1 MLTKDA
7 IVGVDLGGTRVR
19 AGKVRNGHLDVK
31 VAHGISGR
39 ESVDFV
45 MGEIYEAIDQVVDGS
60 VAGIG
65 CGVPSVVDVERGVVY
80 AVENIPSWKEVP
92 LKDALETR
100 YGVPA
105 RVNNDANSFAVG
117 ELHFGRGRGYR
128 NLVGI
133 TLGTGLG
140 SGVVING
147 HLYSGMNCGAGE
159 IGSFPYR
166 DGTLE
171 NYCSGEYLKRV
182 SGVRGEVLYERACNG
197 DAEAIAIFDSLG
209 YAMGDALL
217 YVLYAFDPQIIV
229 LGGSVSRAYPLF
241 EAEMRKRLSVF
252 PHPHVLERLEI
263 VRSEIE
269 DVAVLGAAAIYLDAI
284 D

>member
-1 MLTKDA
+1 MLTKQA

-19 AGKVRNGHLDVK
+19 AGKVRNGKLESNVSHR
-31 VAHGISGR
+31 ISGQ

-45 MGEIYEAIDQVVDGS
+45 LGEICEAIDKVVDDG

-65 CGVPSVVDVERGVVY
+65 CGVPSVVDVDRGIVY
-80 AVENIPSWKEVP
+80 SVENIPSWKEVP
-92 LKDALETR
+92 LKDELERR
-100 YGVPA
+100 YGVPV
-105 RVNNDANSFAVG
+105 RINNDANAFAVG
-117 ELHFGRGRGYR
+117 ELHFGHGRGHR
-128 NLVGI
+128 NLVGM

-147 HLYSGMNCGAGE
+147 HLYSGTNCGAGE
-159 IGSFPYR
+159 IGSIPYR

-171 NYCSGEYLKRV
+171 NFCSGEFLRRE
-182 SGVRGEVLYERACNG
+182 SGVRGEVLYDRACAG
-197 DAEAIAIFDSLG
+197 DARALELFASLG
-209 YAMGDALL
+209 SALGDAMLI
-217 YVLYAFDPQIIV
+217 VLYTFDPEMIV
-229 LGGSVSRAYPLF
+229 LGGSVSRSYPLF
-241 EAEMRKRLSVF
+241 EARMRLRLATF

-269 DVAVLGAAAIYLDAI
+269 DVALLGAAAIYMDAI